1 MTNHH
6 RASQRSGSPRS
17 SAAYRRPRVRQS
29 PSKPKPMRDLSA
41 SPREKHRPRVAVAG
55 KETP

>member
-29 PSKPKPMRDLSA
+29 PSKPNIDA
-41 SPREKHRPRVAVAG
+41 AVREVMGGGDAR
-55 KETP
+55 

>member
-29 PSKPKPMRDLSA
+29 PSKPMRDP
-41 SPREKHRPRVAVAG
+41 SPTPFRATALRPR
-55 KETP
+55 